1 MMLKRVPTNGD
12 TVVIYYPTAGKV
24 MTGTDYVYNSKH
36 ELTTVDATL
45 TDDVLAVPSDALRLT
60 VITTV
65 ADDGETTL
73 YTFATADGRY
83 LYADASHVQL
93 VDEQGANTLFQLE
106 TAAAGTDNY
115 YIKCDSANYNGKAQ
129 YLRYING
136 YISVYSIYANTGI
149 NTFQFFS
156 EDGEGPT
163 PEVTYIVTLDPG
175 EAGGEQVT
183 IEDATSPYT
192 LPDCPFTAPEGYV
205 FDGWQADNGDVYAAG
220 TEVVLEEQNTAFTAT
235 WKELVARTY
244 ELVTSEDG
252 LVDGG
257 TYLIASELFAD
268 ELYLM
273 SKQTTNNRAQYK
285 VTGVEGTTLTLDE
298 SWIATNA
305 TDALAFEFTLSG
317 DSSGWSFHDAV
328 TGGFLYAAGN
338 ETNEKNWLR
347 TETELD
353 DNGKFVIAYEGD
365 DGATVPVAQGENT
378 RGYMHYNAT
387 SDIFSCYAKTS
398 TVKGAVYLYKLVED
412 APAAAPSFKTQSL
425 ILSGEIG
432 LSFNMELPD
441 IEGVDW
447 TESYMTFTIPHGPCT
462 ERADYADSS
471 AKKSG
476 KRGFICYVNAIQMAE
491 PITATFHWTEGEE
504 EKTIEKTYAIKDYFL
519 TYDANKSQFNE
530 KTQKL
535 IEATADYGHYTQAFL
550 AAANGWTLGTDY
562 VEMDKF
568 YATAYNYS
576 DTEAGLEG
584 YTIECNKGD
593 EIRKIGAATVLDSE
607 TAIRITLTP
616 ISGYT
621 GTITATADGG
631 KDATVTPS
639 GSRYIVVIPNIA
651 AHELTNTYTVTITT
665 ANSTATVTLSALSY
679 VKLLFN
685 GNTEAPA
692 RNAASA
698 ILSYAMAAYAYNNH

>member
-268 ELYLM
+268 EL
-273 SKQTTNNRAQYK
+273 
-285 VTGVEGTTLTLDE
+285 
-298 SWIATNA
+298 
-305 TDALAFEFTLSG
+305 
-317 DSSGWSFHDAV
+317 
-328 TGGFLYAAGN
+328 
-338 ETNEKNWLR
+338 
-347 TETELD
+347 
-353 DNGKFVIAYEGD
+353 
-365 DGATVPVAQGENT
+365 
-378 RGYMHYNAT
+378 
-387 SDIFSCYAKTS
+387 
-398 TVKGAVYLYKLVED
+398 
-412 APAAAPSFKTQSL
+412 
-425 ILSGEIG
+425 
-432 LSFNMELPD
+432 
-441 IEGVDW
+441 
-447 TESYMTFTIPHGPCT
+447 
-462 ERADYADSS
+462 
-471 AKKSG
+471 
-476 KRGFICYVNAIQMAE
+476 
-491 PITATFHWTEGEE
+491 
-504 EKTIEKTYAIKDYFL
+504 
-519 TYDANKSQFNE
+519 
-530 KTQKL
+530 
-535 IEATADYGHYTQAFL
+535 
-550 AAANGWTLGTDY
+550 
-562 VEMDKF
+562 
-568 YATAYNYS
+568 
-576 DTEAGLEG
+576 
-584 YTIECNKGD
+584 
-593 EIRKIGAATVLDSE
+593 
-607 TAIRITLTP
+607 
-616 ISGYT
+616 
-621 GTITATADGG
+621 
-631 KDATVTPS
+631 
-639 GSRYIVVIPNIA
+639 
-651 AHELTNTYTVTITT
+651 
-665 ANSTATVTLSALSY
+665 
-679 VKLLFN
+679 
-685 GNTEAPA
+685 
-692 RNAASA
+692 
-698 ILSYAMAAYAYNNH
+698 